1 MLEAAIDALLI
12 LLDLHRFALISAGVI
27 IGLLLGILPGVGGT
41 VGLAILLP
49 FTFGMDPPAAFAF
62 LLGMAAVT
70 ATGDTIPAVLFGVPG
85 TSGAQATVLDGH
97 PLGRRGEAGRALSAA
112 YTASVLGGLFG
123 ALVLGLA
130 IPLLQPVIIY
140 MGAPELLA
148 LSCFGISMVSSLSG
162 NAPLKGIAA
171 ACLGILIAMIG
182 VEHQTGTLRWTFGM
196 VYLWE
201 GLPLV
206 PAVLGIFAL
215 PELCDLA
222 IKRVSIAGDL
232 KHSYRV
238 GMLAGSRDALRNW
251 WLIIRCSV
259 LGAAIGALPG
269 LGSSVVDW
277 LAYGHA
283 LRSEKG
289 AQQSFGKGDIRGVI
303 APESANNAKE
313 GGGLVPTIAFGV
325 PGSSGMAILLG
336 AFLIH
341 GLVPGPEML
350 TTNLHVTYSMVW
362 SIAIANI
369 LGAGLCYAFS
379 GYFAKIALLRF
390 SVIIPIVLGFIYL
403 GAFQA
408 SREWGDIYVLVV
420 FGFVGWLMKRFRWP
434 RPPLVLGLVLGS
446 TIEKYFSISINRY
459 GAEWLTKPVVL
470 VLLAMSLIALCRPL
484 FTEGRKAL
492 RVSTFRFPNHVVL
505 RQDHLF
511 YLGLIGL
518 FAGALVLSHD
528 WPFEAQVAPAVV
540 VTIGL
545 VAAGTSLIT
554 SLLESAAATMP
565 GGAEDDEYRSDLVT
579 DFGTLSDREVFA
591 RAATFIGWVI
601 LLACLAAAIG
611 SIPALILLVA
621 LYMRLENRERWTLI
635 AAEAT
640 AIAGFVYL
648 VFDKFLGIPWPRSLL
663 GEAVPLLRWLPSV

>member
-12 LLDLHRFALISAGVI
+12 LLDPHRFALISAGVL

-49 FTFGMDPPAAFAF
+49 FTFGMDPPSAFAF

-70 ATGDTIPAVLFGVPG
+70 ATGDTIPAVLFGIPG
-85 TSGAQATVLDGH
+85 TSGAQATVLDGY
-97 PLGRRGEAGRALSAA
+97 PLARRGEAGRALSAA

-130 IPLLQPVIIY
+130 IPLLRPVIIY

-148 LSCFGISMVSSLSG
+148 LSIFGISMVASLSG

-171 ACLGILIAMIG
+171 ACLGILVSMIG
-182 VEHQTGTLRWTFGM
+182 VEHQTGTLRWTFNI

-206 PAVLGIFAL
+206 PAVLGLFAL

-222 IKRVSIAGDL
+222 IRRVSVAGEL
-232 KHSYRV
+232 KHSYRA
-238 GMLAGSRDALRNW
+238 GMLAGTRDALRNW
-251 WLIIRCSV
+251 WLIIRCSS
-259 LGAAIGALPG
+259 LGAAVGAIPG
-269 LGSSVVDW
+269 LGSAVVDW

-289 AQQSFGKGDIRGVI
+289 AQQSFGQGDIRGVI

-341 GLVPGPEML
+341 GLVPGREML

-362 SIAIANI
+362 TIAIANI

-379 GYFAKIALLRF
+379 GYFAMIVMLRF
-390 SVIIPIVLGFIYL
+390 SIIVPIVLGFIYL
-403 GAFQA
+403 GAFQ
-408 SREWGDIYVLVV
+408 STRDWGDIYVLIA
-420 FGFVGWLMKRFRWP
+420 FGVVGWLMKRFRWP
-434 RPPLVLGLVLGS
+434 RPPLVLGLVLGDILE
-446 TIEKYFSISINRY
+446 TYFSISINRY
-459 GAEWLTKPVVL
+459 GAEWLTKPVVV
-470 VLLAMSLIALCRPL
+470 VLLAMSLLALCRPL
-484 FTEGRKAL
+484 FAEGRKAFI
-492 RVSTFRFPNHVVL
+492 RPSTFRFPNRLVL
-505 RQDHLF
+505 RQGHLF
-511 YLGLIGL
+511 Y
-518 FAGALVLSHD
+518 AGFICLLAGMLVLSQD
-528 WPFEAQVAPAVV
+528 WPFNAQVAPAVV
-540 VTIGL
+540 AAIGL
-545 VAAGTSLIT
+545 VAACTSGAT
-554 SLLESAAATMP
+554 TLLNP
-565 GGAEDDEYRSDLVT
+565 GDAEDDEYRSDLVT
-579 DFGTLSDREVFA
+579 DFGTLSDREVLA
-591 RAATFIGWVI
+591 RAAKFIGWVI
-601 LLACLAAAIG
+601 LLACLTAAIG
-611 SIPALILLVA
+611 SIPALVLLVI
-621 LYMRLENRERWTLI
+621 LYMRIENRERWTLI

-663 GEAVPLLRWLPSV
+663 GDVVPLLRWIPSV

>member
-1 MLEAAIDALLI
+1 M
-12 LLDLHRFALISAGVI
+12 
-27 IGLLLGILPGVGGT
+27 
-41 VGLAILLP
+41 
-49 FTFGMDPPAAFAF
+49 
-62 LLGMAAVT
+62 
-70 ATGDTIPAVLFGVPG
+70 LFGIPG
-85 TSGAQATVLDGH
+85 TSGAQATVLDGY
-97 PLGRRGEAGRALSAA
+97 PLARRGEAGRALSAA

-130 IPLLQPVIIY
+130 IPLLRPVIIY

-148 LSCFGISMVSSLSG
+148 LTIFGISMVASLSG

-171 ACLGILIAMIG
+171 ACLGILVSMIG
-182 VEHQTGTLRWTFGM
+182 VEHQTGTLRWTFNL

-206 PAVLGIFAL
+206 PAVLGLFAL

-222 IKRVSIAGDL
+222 IRRVSVAGEL
-232 KHSYRV
+232 KHSYRA
-238 GMLAGSRDALRNW
+238 GMLAGTRDALRNW
-251 WLIIRCSV
+251 WLIIRCSS
-259 LGAAIGALPG
+259 LGAAVGAIPG
-269 LGSSVVDW
+269 LGSAVVDW

-289 AQQSFGKGDIRGVI
+289 AQQSFGQGDIRGVI

-362 SIAIANI
+362 TIAIANI

-379 GYFAKIALLRF
+379 GYFAMIVMLRF
-390 SVIIPIVLGFIYL
+390 SIIVPIVLGFIYL
-403 GAFQA
+403 GAFQ
-408 SREWGDIYVLVV
+408 STRDWGDIYVLIA
-420 FGFVGWLMKRFRWP
+420 FGVVGWLMKRFRWP
-434 RPPLVLGLVLGS
+434 RPPLVLGLVLGDI
-446 TIEKYFSISINRY
+446 IETYFSISINRY
-459 GAEWLTKPVVL
+459 GAEWLTKPVVV
-470 VLLAMSLIALCRPL
+470 VLLAMSLLALCRPL
-484 FTEGRKAL
+484 FTEGRKAFI
-492 RVSTFRFPNHVVL
+492 RRSFRFPTRLVL
-505 RQDHLF
+505 RQGHLF
-511 YLGLIGL
+511 YVGFICF
-518 FAGALVLSHD
+518 FAGMLVLSQD
-528 WPFEAQVAPAVV
+528 WPFKAQVAPAVV

-545 VAAGTSLIT
+545 VAACISGMT
-554 SLLESAAATMP
+554 SLLKP

-579 DFGTLSDREVFA
+579 DFGTLSDREVLA
-591 RAATFIGWVI
+591 RAAKFIGWVI
-601 LLACLAAAIG
+601 LLAFLTAAIG
-611 SIPALILLVA
+611 SIPALVLLVI
-621 LYMRLENRERWTLI
+621 LYMRIENRERWTLI

-663 GEAVPLLRWLPSV
+663 GDVVPLLRWIPSV